1 MEARSRCIGNW
12 CIYRRLVWLFTC
24 ILLSSFQLDCQGITE
39 NSDEQVKGYIL
50 VVPQVDKPVLVSIAT
65 QIDGCTTNKHTSS
78 CKNAHP
84 TAQPRKATPT
94 ISKTLIDSLSCVR
107 KSLTEQRISGEPQK
121 IIVDSW
127 RSSTKKQYSTYVIQ
141 WLEYCKMQKVDTT
154 TRSLQDVLEF
164 LTRQFLRLGYSDV
177 SSSRSA
183 LSNFIT
189 INCHTLGDHPLIS
202 RFMSGLFNRK
212 PALPR
217 YIEMWDPQIILEY
230 VVKLPENKD
239 LELKLKLVILLLLT
253 SAQRTQ
259 TVKAL
264 STDSMVRKPDRYIFK
279 ITSLLKQTSAT
290 GGKQRHLEPIRFLK

>member
-1 MEARSRCIGNW
+1 
-12 CIYRRLVWLFTC
+12 
-24 ILLSSFQLDCQGITE
+24 
-39 NSDEQVKGYIL
+39 
-50 VVPQVDKPVLVSIAT
+50 
-65 QIDGCTTNKHTSS
+65 
-78 CKNAHP
+78 
-84 TAQPRKATPT
+84 
-94 ISKTLIDSLSCVR
+94 
-107 KSLTEQRISGEPQK
+107 
-121 IIVDSW
+121 
-127 RSSTKKQYSTYVIQ
+127 
-141 WLEYCKMQKVDTT
+141 MQKVDTT
-154 TRSLQDVLEF
+154 TPSLQDVLEF
-164 LTRQFLRLGYSDV
+164 LTRQSLRLGYSDV

-202 RFMSGLFNRK
+202 KFMSGLFNRK

-217 YIEMWDPQIILEY
+217 YIEMWDPQIILDY

-239 LELKLKLVILLLLT
+239 LELTLKLVILLLLT